1 MKFDEESAKKSF
13 MIIDKDMHHK
23 KKNYFNIFIFKLES
37 EDYKND
43 MINYVSDPIFKG
55 MVEFEK
61 IGLDEAHQTIEPFR
75 FWKRIRAPDIKDLK
89 NDIEK
94 NLQLLNPRLFLK
106 LFKAVKFVVIPFEQE
121 IEEDIAPI
129 YDMAKRYQREDI
141 RRYQICDRCKKHRT
155 FTLLGK
161 DGEYTSLN
169 KKKICKDCAGK
180 ELFKL
185 LKDDYNIDVT
195 PSLKML
201 MAKQLLKFKLVQK
214 VLSMFESNFNPL
226 SNRDITLYDVKSES
240 KDFIEKLNKIKPILM
255 KDLEI
260 PDILKDYYIFN
271 EISELLPIQTMAI
284 QNGLLKH
291 ESLLIISSTSSGKTL
306 LGELPGFSRI
316 LEGKL
321 DKFPIPPEI
330 KNLTPKDQKIANNAY
345 FKNLIKIRPQGKM
358 LYLVP
363 IVALAS
369 LRYEEYKDLSQIG
382 IQVALKVGKSF
393 FEQEMDNEIA
403 TVSNSDVIIG
413 TYEAIDYMLRSS
425 GRKSLGSVSTI
436 VIDEIQM
443 LNDEERGW
451 ILDGLIARL
460 KYLYPN
466 AQFLFLSATVS
477 DPKILANHY
486 GCKLIEFMGRP
497 VPMERH
503 LILSLNE
510 FEKQKTI
517 LMLTDEEFKHK
528 SSYKYKGQ
536 TLVFTNSR
544 RKCHI
549 IADFLSNNGVS
560 AAAYHGGL
568 MLVERRKIEALY
580 SKQIISTVVTTAAL
594 AAGVDFPASQVIFES
609 LSMGIKWLTVA
620 EFEQMSGRAGRYK
633 KHDMAKVVILIE
645 PGKIYQ
651 AGQQETE
658 DKVAMRLLNGKIE
671 SIKLEPNEDR
681 MYTEFLAFISMRSGY
696 LANEKEDESSINSL
710 FDEKE
715 DKDLIRQFMDKIQ
728 SEGKIKSRF
737 QENDDTKTSASKKD
751 LIDFQNNT
759 FNNEYDLNTALNYLH
774 KNKLIALGRTRPNG
788 VKEICVTRLGRAI
801 AESFFPIS
809 QALKIRDSLIQEKN
823 LFDIEPARTDG
834 FEGGVINMDET
845 DQDPAKIENIN
856 VSFFEDS
863 NKQFEPTEDKYG
875 KNIPIMIALD
885 LNPMKNVYITNAVV
899 TELAPKS
906 GGKKFSNVLFGNQTL
921 SVLNAENLGYK
932 SRLSRFIKD
941 LLLLWTKEIFNCK
954 CKESPYC
961 SCGRRNIEKKIL
973 ELETKGFSLHDVS
986 NFLKKRWNI
995 QVYMGDLVDYF
1006 DAVIH
1011 NLKSIYKIAKSC
1023 DVNEEMK
1030 KQVEEIP
1037 QLIKNMKL

>member
-1 MKFDEESAKKSF
+1 MKFDEESARKSF
-13 MIIDKDMHHK
+13 MIIDKDIHHK
-23 KKNYFNIFIFKLES
+23 KKNYFNIFIFKLQS
-37 EDYKND
+37 EDSKND
-43 MINYVSDPIFKG
+43 TINYISDPIFKG

-61 IGLDEAHQTIEPFR
+61 IGLDEVHQTIEPFR

-94 NLQLLNPRLFLK
+94 NLQVLNPRLFLK
-106 LFKAVKFVVIPFEQE
+106 LFKAVKFIVIPFEQE
-121 IEEDIAPI
+121 IEDDISPI

-161 DGEYTSLN
+161 DGEFINLN

-195 PSLKML
+195 PSLKLL
-201 MAKQLLKFKLVQK
+201 MAKQLLKFKSVQK
-214 VLSMFESNFNPL
+214 VLSMFEANFNPL
-226 SNRDITLYDVKSES
+226 SNREITLFDTKSES
-240 KDFIEKLNKIKPILM
+240 KEFIEKLNKIKPIIM

-260 PDILKDYYIFN
+260 PDILKEYYIFN
-271 EISELLPIQTMAI
+271 EINELLPIQTMAV
-284 QNGLLKH
+284 QNGLLNH

-316 LEGKL
+316 LEGKF

-330 KNLTPKDQKIANNAY
+330 KSLTPKDQKIANNAY
-345 FKNLIKIRPQGKM
+345 FKNLIKIRPHGKM

-369 LRYEEYKDLSQIG
+369 LRYEEYKDLNQIG

-393 FEQEMDNEIA
+393 FEQELDKEIA

-425 GRKSLGSVSTI
+425 GKRSLDSVSTI

-486 GCKLIEFMGRP
+486 RCKLIEFMGRP

-517 LMLTDEEFKHK
+517 LMLADEEFKHK

-580 SKQIISTVVTTAAL
+580 SKQIISTVITTAAL

-609 LSMGIKWLTVA
+609 LSMGIQWLTVA

-633 KHDMAKVVILIE
+633 KHDMAKVVVLIE

-658 DKVAMRLLNGKIE
+658 DRVALRLLNGKIE

-681 MYTEFLAFISMRSGY
+681 MYTELLAFISMRSGY
-696 LANEKEDESSINSL
+696 LANDEEGILNIDSL
-710 FDEKE
+710 LDEKE
-715 DKDLIRQFMDKIQ
+715 DKDLIRQFVEKIQ
-728 SEGKIKSRF
+728 AENKIK
-737 QENDDTKTSASKKD
+737 ENIPRNDESKTSASKKD
-751 LIDFQNNT
+751 LIEFQNSM
-759 FNNEYDLNTALNYLH
+759 FNNDYDLTTALNYLL
-774 KNKLIALGRTRPNG
+774 KNKLIALGKSRPNG
-788 VKEICVTRLGRAI
+788 VKEISATRLGRAI

-809 QALKIRDSLIQEKN
+809 QALKIKDSLIQNKN
-823 LFDIEPARTDG
+823 LFEGEIARNDG
-834 FEGGVINMDET
+834 FDVGVVNIEET
-845 DQDPAKIENIN
+845 DQNSVNLENIN
-856 VSFFEDS
+856 ISLFADF
-863 NKQFEPTEDKYG
+863 NKQAEPMEDKYG

-885 LNPMKNVYITNAVV
+885 LNPLKNIYITNAVV
-899 TELAPKS
+899 SELAPKS

-932 SRLSRFIKD
+932 SRLSKFIKD
-941 LLLLWTKEIFNCK
+941 ILLLWTKEIFNCK
-954 CKESPYC
+954 CKDSPYC

-995 QVYMGDLVDYF
+995 QLYMGDLIDYF

-1023 DVNEEMK
+1023 YVNDEMK
-1030 KQVEEIP
+1030 SQIEEIP
-1037 QLIKNMKL
+1037 KLIKNMKL